1 MRKPNIAIIGDT
13 KSVEKFKL
21 LSKYFNYSNFDFF
34 KKDNFLSSQIAID
47 SYDVFIIACGA
58 RSTASCCLLI
68 KHAKVLIHS
77 KRLIVV
83 SEIKDADLMFEVL
96 NQGMSKFIL
105 DTGDTNKLCLSVEKE
120 IKSILAQRQ
129 LKKILAIGAH
139 PDDVEIGCGGTIKKH
154 TERGD
159 DVLVLTLTKGA
170 KGGNKAEREIES
182 KNAAKSMGAKLIMHD
197 LEDTN
202 LSSCKSIIKCI
213 ETSIKEFQPDLVYT
227 HSINDTHQDHRA
239 THYASLVAARS
250 IQQIYAYLAPSGTID
265 FHPRYFEHIEN
276 YIEDKMD
283 AINCFTS
290 QTVVSNRPY
299 LKSSI
304 IKSTAEYWG
313 RFSNYGRVEPFEV
326 IRA

>member
-1 MRKPNIAIIGDT
+1 MRKPNIAIVGNT
-13 KSVEKFKL
+13 KSLEKMKL
-21 LSKYFNYSNFDFF
+21 LFKSFHHLNFEFF
-34 KKDNFLSSQIAID
+34 KKDIFLSNQLITD
-47 SYDVFIIACGA
+47 SYDVFIIACEA
-58 RSTASCCLLI
+58 RSTASCCQLI
-68 KHAKVLIHS
+68 KHAKSMIHS

-83 SEIKDADLMFEVL
+83 SEIKDVDLMFEVL
-96 NQGMSKFIL
+96 NQGTSKFIL
-105 DTGDTNKLCLSVEKE
+105 DLGNIDKLRLSIEKE
-120 IKSILAQRQ
+120 IKSILDQKQ
-129 LKKILAIGAH
+129 LKKVLAIGAH

-159 DVLVLTLTKGA
+159 EVLVLTLTKGA
-170 KGGNKAEREIES
+170 KGGNKTEREIES

-202 LSSCKSIIKCI
+202 LSSCKNIIKCI
-213 ETSIKEFQPDLVYT
+213 EASIKAFQPDLVYT

-276 YIEDKMD
+276 YIDDKME